1 MRRRAMRQTTSSIS
15 AVKDGS
21 GSLDR
26 RRFVTLAGA
35 AAGAATQIGASAVSA
50 QDAGPSAS
58 GQRSCEVVIIGAGLS
73 GLVAATQLAQQG
85 VDVIVLEVRKRVGGR
100 LYTVLPYPSMPNVFI
115 DHGGQWVS
123 PGQTRLMAL
132 ANNLNVK
139 LFQTPAAGDLD
150 IDSHRGSVIRYPGT
164 DEYPPY
170 WTDADMTAAASGV
183 DALQTMYDTVPL
195 DAPWTAANAERW
207 DTETLVDWL
216 AENVSSELA
225 QALLLRGVTGVFNSS
240 PGPLSLLAAL
250 FVARSAQDLIRHF
263 HPTGP
268 DMRFVGGAQQI
279 PIKLAQRLGSRV
291 ITEAYVY
298 GIAHS
303 PDGVTAYAPGLT
315 VQARCSIITLPPAL
329 AGRIKY
335 DPPLAAARDHLTEST
350 PMGWVIK
357 VHCIYPTRFWQ
368 QDNLS
373 GAVASDSGAIRVV
386 VDNSPPGGAPGILV
400 AFIEGDGARK
410 LAPQP
415 LPVRRA
421 EVLKELG
428 TYFGPDLGHVAAN
441 PKLYLEY
448 KWGDDAF
455 ARGAYGGYWTQGLWT
470 TYGPELRAPIDSLH
484 WAGTETSP
492 KWNGKMEGAVQSG
505 QNAAAEVMAALS
517 RRAACRPIGALCSGI
532 TARSGAA
539 VVARIRLP
547 TRTTVEIMVRV
558 FSGGAT

>member
-1 MRRRAMRQTTSSIS
+1 MRQRTRSLSAAKGSS
-15 AVKDGS
+15 GR
-21 GSLDR
+21 LDR

-35 AAGAATQIGASAVSA
+35 AAGAAAQFGASTVSA
-50 QDAGPSAS
+50 LDAGAKSTQAGPTVT
-58 GQRSCEVVIIGAGLS
+58 GERSCDVVIIGAGLS
-73 GLVAATQLAQQG
+73 GLVAATQLAQKG
-85 VDVIVLEVRKRVGGR
+85 VDVIVLEARKRVGGR
-100 LYTVLPYPSMPNVFI
+100 LYTVFPYPSMPNVFI

-139 LFQTPAAGDLD
+139 LFQTPTAGDLD
-150 IDSHRGSVIRYPGT
+150 IDSHSGSVIRYRGT

-195 DAPWTAANAERW
+195 DAPWTAANAEQW

-315 VQARCSIITLPPAL
+315 VQARRAIITLPPAL

-350 PMGWVIK
+350 AMGWVIK

-368 QDNLS
+368 QENLS
-373 GAVASDSGAIRVV
+373 GTVASDSGAIQVV
-386 VDNSPPGGAPGILV
+386 VDNSPPGGGPGILV
-400 AFIEGDGARK
+400 AFIEGDGARE

-428 TYFGPDLGHVAAN
+428 AYFGDLGPQAAN
-441 PKLYLEY
+441 PQLYLE
-448 KWGDDAF
+448 KNWGDDAF

-492 KWNGKMEGAVQSG
+492 DWNGKMEGAVQSG
-505 QNAAAEVMAALS
+505 QSAAAEVLAML
-517 RRAACRPIGALCSGI
+517 
-532 TARSGAA
+532 
-539 VVARIRLP
+539 
-547 TRTTVEIMVRV
+547 
-558 FSGGAT
+558 

>member
-15 AVKDGS
+15 SVQDRG
-21 GSLDR
+21 GPLDR

-35 AAGAATQIGASAVSA
+35 AAGAATQFGASAVSA

-58 GQRSCEVVIIGAGLS
+58 GQRSCEVVIIGAGLA
-73 GLVAATQLAQQG
+73 GLVAATQLAQRG
-85 VDVIVLEVRKRVGGR
+85 VDVIVLEARKRVGGR
-100 LYTVLPYPSMPNVFI
+100 LYTVFPYPSMPNVFI

-139 LFQTPAAGDLD
+139 LFQTPTAGDLD
-150 IDSHRGSVIRYPGT
+150 IDSHSGSVIRYPGT

-170 WTDADMTAAASGV
+170 WTDADMTAATAGV
-183 DALQTMYDTVPL
+183 DALQAMYDTVPL
-195 DAPWTAANAERW
+195 EAPWTAANAMQW
-207 DTETLVDWL
+207 DGETLIGWL
-216 AENVSSELA
+216 EENVPSELA

-263 HPTGP
+263 EPTGP
-268 DMRFVGGAQQI
+268 DMRFVGGGQQI
-279 PIKLAQRLGSRV
+279 PIKLAQALPGRV
-291 ITEAYVY
+291 ITGAYVY
-298 GIAHS
+298 GIEHS
-303 PDGVTAYAPGLT
+303 TDGVTAYTPGLT
-315 VQARCSIITLPPAL
+315 VQARRAIICLPPTL
-329 AGRIKY
+329 AGRIRY
-335 DPPLAAARDHLTEST
+335 DPPLPAARDHLTEST

-368 QDNLS
+368 QKNLS

-386 VDNSPPGGAPGILV
+386 VDNSPPEGTPGILV

-470 TYGPELRAPIDSLH
+470 TYGPELRTPIGAVH
-484 WAGTETSP
+484 WAGTEASP
-492 KWNGKMEGAVQSG
+492 EWNGKMEGAVQSG
-505 QNAAAEVMAALS
+505 GRAAAEVLEAL
-517 RRAACRPIGALCSGI
+517 
-532 TARSGAA
+532 
-539 VVARIRLP
+539 
-547 TRTTVEIMVRV
+547 
-558 FSGGAT
+558 